1 MMIKYNYYHSIHTTH
16 GKWNVKGGKESK
28 TKGRISQTMGVNDKE
43 KRRVDEGKGGNDKEK
58 RNRRRINQ
66 EKRYW
71 KRISHQPRRK
81 IKNYLMG
88 GRRRRNEKEE
98 RIMQQTI
105 H

>member
-16 GKWNVKGGKESK
+16 GWNVRVGKEDE
-28 TKGRISQTMGVNDKE
+28 TRRRITHTIEVNGKE
-43 KRRVDEGKGGNDKEK
+43 KRRVDEGKGGNEKEK
-58 RNRRRINQ
+58 KNRRRVNQ
-66 EKRYW
+66 EKKYW
-71 KRISHQPRRK
+71 KRISHQPKRK

-98 RIMQQTI
+98 RKMQQTI